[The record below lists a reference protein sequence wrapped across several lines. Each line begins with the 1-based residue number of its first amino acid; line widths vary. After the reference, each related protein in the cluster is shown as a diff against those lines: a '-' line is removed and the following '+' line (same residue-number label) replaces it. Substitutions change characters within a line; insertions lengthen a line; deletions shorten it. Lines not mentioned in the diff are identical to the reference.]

1 MRGLHTYKGEL
12 SEDDDVDFYSTLL
25 GDKSTITTHS
35 RKCPLLGVSG
45 WNIDTYRLQGPS
57 SHED

>member
-45 WNIDTYRLQGPS
+45 
-57 SHED
+57 